1 MFPWESALSGFEVCP
16 QEVYGRNEIHITGD
30 IAFAVN
36 QYFSATDDLEWI
48 KNYGYSLI
56 KNSADF
62 WVSRAILHKETGKY
76 HINDV
81 MPPDEYHYPVNNSV
95 YTNVVAKI
103 NLQLGIKFAELLG
116 LSVPVDWHTVATN
129 MYIPY
134 DANLKYHPEFDG
146 FNITDPQ
153 SVVKQADTILI
164 NFPLMYSSVAD
175 GEQAK
180 RNDLEFYGKI
190 TDQNGPAMT
199 HSMFSIGWNEFG
211 EAQKAHDA
219 LQKNFENMQ
228 KPFHVWSEVRGG
240 EGAANFIT
248 AAGGYLQAIV
258 FGYAGLRLRDDRLSF
273 DIHALPGNKPYCL
286 NGIKYH
292 GKSFQFCRN
301 ETTCSV
307 RRLTSLDDIVVVGD
321 LEIQFFSD
329 DNPCKGII
337 LRNFV

>member
-36 QYFSATDDLEWI
+36 QYFLVTGDLQWV

-62 WVSRAILHKETGKY
+62 WASRAILRKETGKY

-103 NLQLGIKFAELLG
+103 NLQLGTKFAELLG
-116 LSVPVDWHTVATN
+116 LPAPVEWHTVSTN

-134 DANLKYHPEFDG
+134 DAELKYHPEFDG

-164 NFPLMYSSVAD
+164 NFPLMYSSAD
-175 GEQAK
+175 GEQSR
-180 RNDLEFYGKI
+180 RNDLELYDKI

-211 EAQKAHDA
+211 ETQKAHDA
-219 LQKNFENMQ
+219 FQKNFENMQ
-228 KPFHVWSEVRGG
+228 EPFHVWSEIRGG
-240 EGAANFIT
+240 DGAANFIT

-258 FGYAGLRLRDDRLSF
+258 FGYAGLRLRDDRLLF
-273 DIHALPGNKPYCL
+273 DIHPLRDNKPYCL
-286 NGIKYH
+286 NGVQYH
-292 GKSFQFCRN
+292 GTPFQFCRN

-307 RRLTSLDDIVVVGD
+307 KKLTSLNDFVNDGGD
-321 LEIQFFSD
+321 LKIQLFSND
-329 DNPCKGII
+329 DPCIGTIM
-337 LRNFV
+337 RNFT

>member
-36 QYFSATDDLEWI
+36 QYYSATGDLEWI

-62 WVSRAILHKETGKY
+62 WLSRAIFHKDTGEY
-76 HINDV
+76 YINDV

-103 NLQLGIKFAELLG
+103 NLQLGTKFAKLLG
-116 LSVPVDWHTVATN
+116 LPAPVEWHTVADN
-129 MYIPY
+129 IYIPY
-134 DANLKYHPEFDG
+134 DTELKYHPEFDG

-164 NFPLMYSSVAD
+164 NFPLMYSSTD
-175 GEQAK
+175 GEQAR
-180 RNDLEFYGKI
+180 RNDLELYGKI
-190 TDQNGPAMT
+190 TDQDGPAMT

-219 LQKNFENMQ
+219 FQKNFENMQ
-228 KPFHVWSEVRGG
+228 KPFHVWSEVRDGD
-240 EGAANFIT
+240 GAANFIT

-258 FGYAGLRLRDDRLSF
+258 FGYAGLRLREDHLSF
-273 DIHALPGNKPYCL
+273 DIHTLPGNKPFCL
-286 NGIKYH
+286 NGIKYR
-292 GKSFQFCRN
+292 GASFQFCRN

-307 RRLTSLDDIVVVGD
+307 KRIASLLNVVID
-321 LEIQFFSD
+321 QIEIQLFSD
-329 DNPCKGII
+329 DNPCKGTIAS
-337 LRNFV
+337 NFV